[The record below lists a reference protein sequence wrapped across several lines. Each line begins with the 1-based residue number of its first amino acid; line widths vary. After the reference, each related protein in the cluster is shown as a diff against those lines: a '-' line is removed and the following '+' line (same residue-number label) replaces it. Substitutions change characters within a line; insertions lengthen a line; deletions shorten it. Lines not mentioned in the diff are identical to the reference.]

1 MKVLQNLAVK
11 LGITRAEMTA
21 VSLLL
26 LFLVI
31 GGVVR
36 YGTSVQQADHLI
48 RQAERARFSE
58 AEVDSLLRLV
68 PSVDY
73 TAVAGAEELP
83 KGNATTEDAEDA
95 TPRARTSRLPKK
107 LFTGVIAFNR
117 ASAGQLQQIPGVGPA
132 IAKRLIAFRTEKGGK
147 VLRFDDFLD
156 VKGIGRKKLEV
167 LKKHLTLE

>member
-1 MKVLQNLAVK
+1 MKHLQNLAVR

-21 VSLLL
+21 VSVLL

-31 GGVVR
+31 GGAIR
-36 YGTSVQQADHLI
+36 YGTSVQRADDLI

-68 PSVDY
+68 PTVDY
-73 TAVAGAEELP
+73 TAAGEAGELLAADMTSGDTEETHR
-83 KGNATTEDAEDA
+83 GR
-95 TPRARTSRLPKK
+95 RARPSKK
-107 LFTGVIAFNR
+107 FFTGVIAFNR
-117 ASAGQLQQIPGVGPA
+117 ASAAELQQIPGIGPA
-132 IAKRLIAFRTEKGGK
+132 IARNLIAFRTERGGK
-147 VLRFDDFLD
+147 VRQFDDFLD